1 MSPQLIQLIAAAYS
15 MKSEIKVIAFT
26 LIAICLL
33 PIFTVLILTQ
43 EGIDI
48 ISGSLATRDPQTTQ
62 VQIHNPATGEVEYT
76 LDTSVEWPVNG
87 PVSLEFGQP
96 DLPYELLHTGI
107 DIASPTHEVGTPVV
121 AFMDG
126 TVTYADQTLTG
137 YGKHVIIDNGH
148 HITSLYGHLDTLNVT
163 KGQPIKMGDV
173 LGTRGT
179 TGWST
184 GPHLHFEIDVY
195 GIPVNP
201 RTFLTG
207 DP

>member
-1 MSPQLIQLIAAAYS
+1 MSPQTIKIIAALFS
-15 MKSEIKVIAFT
+15 MKQEIKILFWVVIT
-26 LIAICLL
+26 ILLL
-33 PIFTVLILTQ
+33 PVLTVLILTQ
-43 EGIDI
+43 EGIDV
-48 ISGSLATRDPQTTQ
+48 ISGALATRDPQTAQ
-62 VQIHNPATGEVEYT
+62 VQIHNPATGQVEYT
-76 LDTSVEWPVNG
+76 LDTTVEWPVSG
-87 PVSLEFGQP
+87 PVSLEFGKP

-137 YGKHVIIDNGH
+137 YGKHVIIDNDH
-148 HITSLYGHLDTLNVT
+148 HISSIYGHLDTLNVT
-163 KGQPIKMGDV
+163 KGQPVKMGDV
-173 LGTRGT
+173 IGTRGT

-184 GPHLHFEIDVY
+184 GPHLHFQINVY